1 MRNMDRYQVSY
12 SALPTLAMSDENS
25 ISPLSYKAGRN
36 VNFPPET
43 SDVISAEHLEGGG
56 GARRGSRFLQ
66 RPRSLSVW
74 STSSVISRTS
84 NRFDER

>member
-1 MRNMDRYQVSY
+1 MDKYRVSY
-12 SALPTLAMSDENS
+12 SALPTKGMSDENS
-25 ISPLSYKAGRN
+25 ISPSSYKAGRN

-43 SDVISAEHLEGGG
+43 SDGMSADNFNGA
-56 GARRGSRFLQ
+56 GARRGSKFLQ

-74 STSSVISRTS
+74 STSSIISRSS

>member
-1 MRNMDRYQVSY
+1 MRKMDRYRVSY
-12 SALPTLAMSDENS
+12 SALGMSDENS
-25 ISPLSYKAGRN
+25 ISPSSLKAGRN

-43 SDVISAEHLEGGG
+43 IDEEVAVAG
-56 GARRGSRFLQ
+56 GARRGSKFLQ

-74 STSSVISRTS
+74 STSSIISRSS

>member
-1 MRNMDRYQVSY
+1 MDRYQVSY
-12 SALPTLAMSDENS
+12 SALGMSDEIS
-25 ISPLSYKAGRN
+25 ISPASLKAGRN

-43 SDVISAEHLEGGG
+43 ADGIPPYVDTG
-56 GARRGSRFLQ
+56 RRESKFFQ

-74 STSSVISRTS
+74 STSSIISRSS

>member
-1 MRNMDRYQVSY
+1 MDKYRVSY
-12 SALPTLAMSDENS
+12 SALPTVGMSDENS
-25 ISPLSYKAGRN
+25 ISLSSYKAGRN

-43 SDVISAEHLEGGG
+43 SDVSADFNGS
-56 GARRGSRFLQ
+56 GARRGSKFLQ

-74 STSSVISRTS
+74 STSSIISRSS

>member
-1 MRNMDRYQVSY
+1 MDKYRVSY
-12 SALPTLAMSDENS
+12 SALPTFGMSDENS
-25 ISPLSYKAGRN
+25 ISPSSYKAGRN

-43 SDVISAEHLEGGG
+43 SEVAADFS
-56 GARRGSRFLQ
+56 ARRGSKFLQ

-74 STSSVISRTS
+74 STSSIISRSS

>member
-1 MRNMDRYQVSY
+1 MDKYRVSY
-12 SALPTLAMSDENS
+12 SALPTLGMSDENS
-25 ISPLSYKAGRN
+25 ISPSSYKAGRN

-43 SDVISAEHLEGGG
+43 SDVPADFNDNS
-56 GARRGSRFLQ
+56 ARRGSKF

-74 STSSVISRTS
+74 STSSIISRSS

>member
-1 MRNMDRYQVSY
+1 MDRYRVSY
-12 SALPTLAMSDENS
+12 SALGMSDENS
-25 ISPLSYKAGRN
+25 ISPSSLKAGRN

-43 SDVISAEHLEGGG
+43 NDATNGLPVAAVAAADS
-56 GARRGSRFLQ
+56 ARRGSKFLQ

-74 STSSVISRTS
+74 STSSIVSRTS